1 MGDYDLLF
9 GVVIR
14 LPSENGVDINKNIN
28 EITERVGK
36 AIQSEFKDFLVQPF
50 GMELVEPDG
59 QIRILDSVEY
69 PVEYEEEVEGE
80 L

>member
-1 MGDYDLLF
+1 MSDYDVLF

-14 LPSENGVDINKNIN
+14 LPSENGVDINKNID

-36 AIQSEFKDFLVQPF
+36 AIQKEFKDFCIQPF

-59 QIRILDSVEY
+59 KIRILNSVEY

>member
-1 MGDYDLLF
+1 MNDYDVLF
-9 GVVIR
+9 GAVIR
-14 LPSENGVDINKNIN
+14 LPSENGVDINENIN

-36 AIQSEFKDFLVQPF
+36 AIQKEFKDFYIQPF

-59 QIRILDSVEY
+59 GLRILNSVEY